1 MSNENNNQNINS
13 KDFIIGAL
21 VGGIVGAA
29 SALLMAPKTG
39 KELRNDLT
47 DQAGTIKDKSTEWSS
62 MAKDKS
68 SNIARTV
75 SEQSNQVAGKVKEL
89 STSLRR
95 DLNNWRNK
103 GQDDES
109 NQAYDE
115 ITTLVEEETT
125 RQPDPLATE
134 DDLVQTSIDKR

>member
-29 SALLMAPKTG
+29 SALLMAPKSG
-39 KELRNDLT
+39 KELRNDINE
-47 DQAGTIKDKSTEWSS
+47 QAGTIKDKSTEWSA

-89 STSLRR
+89 TTSIRR
-95 DLNNWRNK
+95 DLDNWRNK
-103 GQDDES
+103 GKDVMDES
-109 NQAYDE
+109 ADAYGE
-115 ITTLVEEETT
+115 ITSQAETEVNRQPNTVTEEELVE
-125 RQPDPLATE
+125 Q
-134 DDLVQTSIDKR
+134 KY

>member
-29 SALLMAPKTG
+29 SALLMAPKSG
-39 KELRNDLT
+39 KELRSDINE
-47 DQAGTIKDKSTEWSS
+47 QAGTIKDKGSEWSA

-89 STSLRR
+89 TTSIRR
-95 DLNNWRNK
+95 DLDNWRNK
-103 GQDDES
+103 GKEVADES
-109 NQAYDE
+109 ADAYGE
-115 ITTLVEEETT
+115 ITSQVEAEANRQPEEELVEH
-125 RQPDPLATE
+125 
-134 DDLVQTSIDKR
+134 KY

>member
-29 SALLMAPKTG
+29 SALLMAPKSG
-39 KELRNDLT
+39 KELRNDLS
-47 DQAGTIKDKSTEWSS
+47 DQAGTIRDKSTEWSS

-89 STSLRR
+89 STSIRR

-103 GQDDES
+103 GQEVLDES
-109 NQAYDE
+109 ADAYGE
-115 ITTLVEEETT
+115 ITTQVEEEAT

-134 DDLVQTSIDKR
+134 DDLVKNKY